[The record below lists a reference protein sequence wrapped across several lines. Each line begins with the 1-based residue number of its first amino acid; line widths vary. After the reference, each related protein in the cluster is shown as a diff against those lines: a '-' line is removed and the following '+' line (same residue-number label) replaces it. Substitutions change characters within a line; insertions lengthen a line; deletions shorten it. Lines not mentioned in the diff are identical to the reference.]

1 MKAEE
6 LRALIYHYGAALS
19 PLSVAQTS
27 IDKTLEGLLP
37 GLANILAEPYKIG
50 CLIQTGLN
58 HTDVLENTEQPG
70 GGKNVVM
77 EKKTKC

>member
-1 MKAEE
+1 M
-6 LRALIYHYGAALS
+6 
-19 PLSVAQTS
+19 
-27 IDKTLEGLLP
+27 P
-37 GLANILAEPYKIG
+37 GLANILAEPCKIG